1 MSAIGKEFKVN
12 VSKTL
17 TEAKGAGIDGTLY
30 IPQDGTSMVFSG
42 VEYAALNSNAR
53 SYIMDQIS
61 GTENAAYKVTIS
73 AVVSH
78 RTGTLSGLSGM
89 PTSYIE
95 AGIKCSLLGSDEQDT
110 TNGYQKVVITVKT
123 TYDGSAVAAKVPPS
137 LTFSNITASGLY
149 LQSSAG
155 AVLTA
160 IEAGKPVQMAGGNGT
175 YTLAVYVKDGALT
188 AGAKLF
194 TCVANDIKVTSPYDN
209 VLTKN
214 TTEQSINCQQSSW
227 IVESN
232 KTINEIVSALEAGN
246 IYAAPFLISS
256 GVVVRSTSVTNGTSS
271 GSVTLDSGHTAYI
284 IIPSTKSLTSFTDSS
299 GLITYTGANYLEN
312 GEVFVKFADGSV
324 KPYKVYAI
332 DINFKNIK
340 IT

>member
-1 MSAIGKEFKVN
+1 MSAKGKEFKVN
-12 VSKTL
+12 VSKSL
-17 TEAKGAGIDGTLY
+17 DEAKDAGTDGTLY
-30 IPQDGTSMVFSG
+30 IPEGETSMVFSG

-61 GTENAAYKVTIS
+61 GTEDAAYKVAIS
-73 AVVSH
+73 AAVFH
-78 RTGTLSGLSGM
+78 RTGSLSGLSGM

-95 AGIKCSLLGSDEQDT
+95 AGIKCSLSGSDGQDA
-110 TNGYQKVVITVKT
+110 TNGYQKVTITVKT
-123 TYDGSAVAAKVPPS
+123 TYDSRAVAAKETPS

-155 AVLTA
+155 AALIA
-160 IEAGKPVQMAGGNGT
+160 IEAGTPVQMAGSNGT

-188 AGAKLF
+188 AGATLF

-209 VLTKN
+209 VLTKD
-214 TTEQSINCQQSSW
+214 TTEQRMTCQQSSW

-232 KTINEIVSALEAGN
+232 KTTDEIVSALEAGS

-271 GSVTLDSGHTAYI
+271 GSVTLNSGYTAYI
-284 IIPSTKSLTSFTDSS
+284 IIPSGKSLTSFTDSS

-312 GEVFVKFADGSV
+312 GAVSVKFADGSV
-324 KPYKVYAI
+324 KTYKVYAI
-332 DINFKNIK
+332 GINFKNIK
-340 IT
+340 IA